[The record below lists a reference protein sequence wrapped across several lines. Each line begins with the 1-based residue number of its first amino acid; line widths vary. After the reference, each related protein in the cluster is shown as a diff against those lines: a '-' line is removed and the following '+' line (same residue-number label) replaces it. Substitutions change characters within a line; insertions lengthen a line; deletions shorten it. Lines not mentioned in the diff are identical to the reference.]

1 MDEIAT
7 LDAGGDENRTY
18 VVLSRSRGVAWCVD
32 PSYAAS
38 AVLSLCRK
46 AGCRLTDVLLTHT
59 HGDHTATLPELR
71 AASDPRVWVHWTER
85 AIPAGSSLIEADGP
99 LPGLPEVRALH
110 SPGHTP
116 GGVCYLYDGALFTG
130 DVLFVDWVGR
140 ADLPGGDPRALF
152 DSLARLRSLPSALV
166 IHPGHHYGTVEK
178 RTLGEEAIL
187 NKFLAC
193 AEYERFLELL
203 PELTS

>member
-7 LDAGGDENRTY
+7 LDAGGDANRAY
-18 VVLSRSRGVAWCVD
+18 VVLSRSRKAAWCVD
-32 PSYAAS
+32 PSYTATAIL
-38 AVLSLCRK
+38 ALCREE
-46 AGCRLTDVLLTHT
+46 GCRLTDVLLTHT

-71 AASDPRVWVHWTER
+71 AAADPRVWVHRQER
-85 AIPAGSSLIEADGP
+85 AIPAGAHLIEADGP

-116 GGVCYLYDGALFTG
+116 GGVCYLYDGAIFTG

-152 DSLARLRSLPSALV
+152 ESLSRLRSLPSGLL
-166 IHPGHHYGTVEK
+166 IHPGHHYGAVEK
-178 RTLGEEAIL
+178 RTLGEEAVL

-193 AEYERFLELL
+193 TEYGRFLELL